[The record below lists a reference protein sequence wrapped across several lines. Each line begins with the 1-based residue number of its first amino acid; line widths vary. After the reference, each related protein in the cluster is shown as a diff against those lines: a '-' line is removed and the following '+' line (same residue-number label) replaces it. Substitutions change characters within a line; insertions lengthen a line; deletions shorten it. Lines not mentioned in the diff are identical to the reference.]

1 MDIDKVLCPI
11 CAKEFAF
18 SVIEA
23 HASKCLFLNEP
34 TKDEDTTSLK
44 DFSPM
49 SKRSKLKP
57 GSVKQVNQTS
67 VKRKSSLSQLSF
79 SSFRNEE
86 DVKDVMPQKS
96 VIFLLQN

>member
-1 MDIDKVLCPI
+1 MDVDKVSCPI
-11 CAKEFAF
+11 CTKEFAF

-34 TKDEDTTSLK
+34 TKDQGTTLLK

-57 GSVKQVNQTS
+57 GSVKKVNQTS
-67 VKRKSSLSQLSF
+67 VKRKSSLDQLSF
-79 SSFRNEE
+79 PSFRNEE
-86 DVKDVMPQKS
+86 DIKDVIPQKS
-96 VIFLLQN
+96 VIFLL